1 MFCEGGLNCY
11 GLTFDA
17 NGELFY
23 STNGGPFVH
32 AVQGGYFYK
41 SFGKHGP
48 LHNLFAYH
56 YFPPQECDQ
65 VPGGPPT
72 GGTIY
77 LGDSLPEK
85 LRGTFVAG
93 NFLGHTVSWWNLQ
106 PNGSTFKAAYGGV
119 LFDTHDT
126 WSGPTDFCVG
136 PDGCAYVSDFYD
148 QRTAHPDPD
157 ANWDRTNGRIYR
169 IEPSGGVSTSTCD
182 LAKLSSG
189 QLVDLLTH
197 DNRWFS
203 YRARVELASRRD
215 VTILPRLKQMTRETS
230 DPNRALQGLWAL
242 EVTAHLDDELASEL
256 IDHPYPYVRFWV
268 ARILGNQEEV
278 TPQGAAA
285 LLKLAQKEESP
296 IVLAQLAATAETTH
310 GRAVPSNRGLNP
322 GPESRR
328 E

>member
-1 MFCEGGLNCY
+1 VNGSTTTCRIRGIEFQQGCWRYHPPTKRFELFCEGGLNCY

-56 YFPPQECDQ
+56 YFPQQECDQ

-77 LGDSLPEK
+77 LGNSLPEK
-85 LRGTFVAG
+85 LHGAFIAG

-119 LFDTHDT
+119 LFDTNDT

-148 QRTAHPDPD
+148 QRTAHPALNRPVAFPLPALILRNSQ
-157 ANWDRTNGRIYR
+157 ANNL
-169 IEPSGGVSTSTCD
+169 STC
-182 LAKLSSG
+182 
-189 QLVDLLTH
+189 
-197 DNRWFS
+197 
-203 YRARVELASRRD
+203 
-215 VTILPRLKQMTRETS
+215 
-230 DPNRALQGLWAL
+230 
-242 EVTAHLDDELASEL
+242 
-256 IDHPYPYVRFWV
+256 
-268 ARILGNQEEV
+268 
-278 TPQGAAA
+278 
-285 LLKLAQKEESP
+285 
-296 IVLAQLAATAETTH
+296 
-310 GRAVPSNRGLNP
+310 
-322 GPESRR
+322 
-328 E
+328 